1 MALLIG
7 IDTGGTYTDAVLW
20 DEAKGVVAK
29 AKALTTKHDLALGIG
44 EALAQVL
51 DGRAREVA
59 LVSLSTTLATNALV
73 ESHGHPVGLILI
85 GYPPQ
90 ALERAG
96 LREALRGD
104 PVAFIGGGH
113 GPEGHPLAP
122 LDRGALEHAVAEQ
135 EPFVQSYAVAGYFAV
150 RNPAHELEARDLIR
164 KLTGKAVTCAHQLSS
179 GLDAPRR
186 ALTAVL
192 NARLVPLI
200 QQLVEA
206 VQGLM
211 AGLGLACPL
220 TVVKGDGSL
229 VSAEV
234 ALASP
239 VETILSGPAASVVGA
254 AALAGKDLPTDGTLF
269 VSDIGGT
276 TTDIAVLRQGR
287 PQLSAEGARV
297 GGFRTMVE
305 AVAVH
310 TLGLGGDSEVR
321 VEVHPLQVG
330 TLKVGPRR
338 AQPLSLLAR
347 DHPQVLAWLA
357 EQSALE
363 EPSADAGRFALRLRP
378 LPAGAALK
386 PAEAR
391 LWQAMA
397 EGPQPVGRL
406 AADYLMKRALQRLL
420 DRGLAILAA
429 FTPSDA
435 AHVLGRQQ
443 GWCREAAVLGAAIL
457 ARLSGHVGPEAVAE
471 AVHRRV
477 VALSA
482 EALLGAAL
490 VEEGGPPIL
499 PDGLGRV
506 LVDRAFAADAGSG
519 QLFGARLALTRPVL
533 AIGAPAAT
541 YYPAVCERLATR
553 LVLPPHAEV
562 CNAVGAVASGIV
574 QRVSLLVTQPEE
586 GRFRAHLPDGI
597 RDFPDLEQAA
607 VVTLSAAR
615 DKAAAQARAAG
626 AVDIRLETSRADNVV
641 EGPGGLRTFLESVI
655 VATAAGR
662 PRLAANPVGG
672 EDERRAIPA

>member
-1 MALLIG
+1 MLPVAPEFPLALLIG

-20 DEAKGVVAK
+20 DEATGVVAK
-29 AKALTTKHDLALGIG
+29 AKALTTKHDLAIGIG
-44 EALAQVL
+44 EALAKVL

-73 ESHGHPVGLILI
+73 ESHGNPVGLLLI

-104 PVAFIGGGH
+104 PVAFIAGGH
-113 GPEGHPLAP
+113 GAEGHPQAP
-122 LDRGALEHAVAEQ
+122 LDLAALSRAVAEQ
-135 EPFVQSYAVAGYFAV
+135 APQVQSFAVAGYFAV
-150 RNPAHELEARDLIR
+150 RNPEHELAARDLIR
-164 KLTGKAVTCAHQLSS
+164 RETGKVVTCAHQLSS

-211 AGLGLACPL
+211 GRLGLVCPL

-254 AALAGKDLPTDGTLF
+254 ATLAGDTLPADGTLF

-276 TTDIAVLRQGR
+276 TTDIAVLRGGR

-310 TLGLGGDSEVR
+310 TLGLGGDSEVKF
-321 VEVHPLQVG
+321 ENKALQ
-330 TLKVGPRR
+330 VGPRR

-347 DHPQVLAWLA
+347 DWPRVLPILE
-357 EQSALE
+357 EQAALE
-363 EPSADAGRFALRLRP
+363 EPPADAGRFALRLRA

-386 PAEAR
+386 AAEMR
-391 LWQAMA
+391 LWEAMA
-397 EGPQPVGRL
+397 DGPQPLSTL
-406 AADYLMKRALQRLL
+406 AADYLLKRALQRLL
-420 DRGLAILAA
+420 DRGLAILSA

-435 AHVLGRQQ
+435 AHVLRRQS
-443 GWCREAAVLGAAIL
+443 GWHREASVLAATIL
-457 ARLSGHVGPEAVAE
+457 ARQSGLASPEALAE
-471 AVHRRV
+471 AVHQRV

-490 VEEGGPPIL
+490 AEEGGPQPL
-499 PDGLGRV
+499 PDGLGRH
-506 LVDRAFAADAGSG
+506 LLDRAFASATGAK
-519 QLFGARLALTRPVL
+519 QLFAARLSLTRPVL
-533 AIGAPAAT
+533 GIGAPAAT
-541 YYPAVCERLATR
+541 YYPDVAERLGTP
-553 LVLPPHAEV
+553 LLLPPHAEV

-597 RDFPDLEQAA
+597 RDFPELEQAA
-607 VVTLSAAR
+607 TVTLAAAR
-615 DKAAAQARAAG
+615 DKATAQARAAG
-626 AVDIRLETSRADNVV
+626 ATDIRLETSRADNVV
-641 EGPGGLRTFLESVI
+641 ESPGGLRTFLESVI

-662 PRLAANPVGG
+662 PRLAAA
-672 EDERRAIPA
+672 ES